1 MSTVAAIAVA
11 VMAQLAGASAHL
23 TPREVARGIKCG
35 APGNCVIRR
44 ALVDRMLA
52 DTETLAAAA
61 RIEPSSTDGKSDG
74 FTFSAVRPRSWLDR
88 LGVRDGDTLTA
99 VNGYE
104 LTSPAAALIA
114 YTQLRN
120 ATHFAVRIV
129 RHGEPLTL
137 TYEIR

>member
-1 MSTVAAIAVA
+1 MSSLVAIAFA
-11 VMAQLAGASAHL
+11 LLAQLSGTHVTA
-23 TPREVARGIKCG
+23 RELQRGIKCS

-44 ALVDRMLA
+44 ALVDHMLA
-52 DTETLAAAA
+52 DNESLASAA
-61 RIEPSSTDGKSDG
+61 RLVPSMADGKPDG
-74 FTFSAVRPRSWLDR
+74 FKIYAVRPRSWIDR
-88 LGVRDGDTLTA
+88 IGVQNGDTLQA

-104 LTSPAAALIA
+104 LTSPAEALIA

-120 ATHFAVRIV
+120 ETHFAVRIV